1 VPDISATDA
10 ARNFA
15 DLLDAIEHRGE
26 TFTVVRRGKP
36 IAHLEPVKAGR
47 GADVV
52 ALLERH
58 RIDQTWRDDLTAVRR
73 LLELDD
79 RA

>member
-1 VPDISATDA
+1 MPEVSATEA

-15 DLLDAIEHRGE
+15 DILDAIEHRGE

-36 IAHLEPVKAGR
+36 IAQLEPVKAGR

-52 ALLERH
+52 ALLDRH
-58 RIDQTWRDDLTAVRR
+58 RIDKAWSDELTALRR
-73 LLELDD
+73 LLELDG